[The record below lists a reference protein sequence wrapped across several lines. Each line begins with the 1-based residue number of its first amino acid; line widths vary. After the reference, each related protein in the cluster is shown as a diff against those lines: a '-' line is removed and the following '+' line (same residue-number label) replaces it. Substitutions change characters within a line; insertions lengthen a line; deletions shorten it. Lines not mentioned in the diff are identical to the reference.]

1 MIFHLREY
9 SYPSDSPASDTA
21 LTTISAGSN
30 YVCLRCSTNKAG
42 KRSCCARGGA
52 WFKNCGDV
60 GDKKF
65 DHTWAEGIQAC
76 NDVVNVAKSQEQVK
90 LAHAGAN
97 VHDRSAK
104 PSQSPND
111 IHWENISRGESI
123 FHDDDTDTGSRS
135 VLVKILACVN
145 VLFVI

>member
-1 MIFHLREY
+1 MRI
-9 SYPSDSPASDTA
+9 P
-21 LTTISAGSN
+21 
-30 YVCLRCSTNKAG
+30 VCPKCGDIKKSG
-42 KRSCCARGGA
+42 KQSCCARGGA

-60 GDKKF
+60 GDTKF

-97 VHDRSAK
+97 AHDRLAK

-111 IHWENISRGESI
+111 MYWENISRGDSMS
-123 FHDDDTDTGSRS
+123 DDDNTGTGSRS
-135 VLVKILACVN
+135 AFVKMLV
-145 VLFVI
+145 FVSVFLMI